1 MQNLKLDIKVRPK
14 LKTYSTQCVLKLEIL
29 ELGKLKLRTCKLIQ
43 AKYVLC
49 FSFVYLAKHS
59 YINLDDWKLIFFCH
73 TYLFNSIKSFY
84 LFSKLYYKHNLT

>member
-14 LKTYSTQCVLKLEIL
+14 LKTYGTKTQCVLKLEIL

-59 YINLDDWKLIFFCH
+59 YINLDDWKLIFFLS
-73 TYLFNSIKSFY
+73 YLSIQFNKII
-84 LFSKLYYKHNLT
+84 LFIFKIVLQT